1 MGRRRVPGLHRGGPR
16 ASPERGA
23 WALRDHV
30 AFYPRRVDAARLV
43 DERAD
48 VQPGDSYRRWITG
61 DLVGPFKVPPGTR
74 GW

>member
-1 MGRRRVPGLHRGGPR
+1 V
-16 ASPERGA
+16 A

-30 AFYPRRVDAARLV
+30 AFYLRRVDAGRLV